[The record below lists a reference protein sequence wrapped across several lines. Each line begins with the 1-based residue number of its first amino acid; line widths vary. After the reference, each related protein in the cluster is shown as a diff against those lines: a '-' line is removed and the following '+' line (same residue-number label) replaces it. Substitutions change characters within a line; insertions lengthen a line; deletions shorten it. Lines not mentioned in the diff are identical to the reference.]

1 MVPDALTSA
10 SWPGGA
16 QAALERANHSSEL
29 LASQPGAW
37 LVPLGGWI
45 KGRFAGRIEAS
56 VELWKEPGLRMC
68 AWGVLG
74 ERGVGR

>member
-1 MVPDALTSA
+1 MPSPL
-10 SWPGGA
+10 PHG
-16 QAALERANHSSEL
+16 LEEPRPLWGANHSSEL